1 MHNITGRFL
10 FSTHSIIFYLLGF
23 FLRIVPKIIKFL
35 NRYQVSWLVKM
46 QKLEALRS
54 TVRKCWLLY
63 RALRCLSLHWS
74 WVDRM
79 VLEIM
84 ACVVVHS
91 SNYFLILIIL
101 CIYYFFS
108 ANYWIKKLWGIHTY
122 FTVFL
127 IFTLLI
133 NNYVVHKLFISEI
146 RSFT

>member
-23 FLRIVPKIIKFL
+23 FLWIVPKIIKFL
-35 NRYQVSWLVKM
+35 NRYQVLWLVKM

-63 RALRCLSLHWS
+63 RVLRCLSLHWS

-91 SNYFLILIIL
+91 SNYFLIFIIL